1 MSSTPLYWIRFIIS
15 QFLCPAHHMSTTKSL
30 TRDHVT
36 CYHGSV
42 DRFEFPHDNVQT
54 LIISVWS
61 VITHT
66 PNNYILITF
75 KYITITSVTLY
86 RDPNE
91 IFILLDKC
99 HKWNKTVITHSHS
112 LQLTSYYLPSEK
124 MQGCKKVKYITAQQ
138 YSTVCTLYV
147 ISVHTTPPL
156 KSLVF
161 HSAYYSNVITSWSCM
176 LAGNNYTTNV
186 LVCVESVEMMRLC
199 EVIYTTI
206 VVLTFGW
213 YCTLFHVHQRI

>member
-1 MSSTPLYWIRFIIS
+1 MTTRCPLYWIRFIIS
-15 QFLCPAHHMSTTKSL
+15 QLLCPAHHMSTTKSL

-36 CYHGSV
+36 CYRGSV

-54 LIISVWS
+54 LIIRVWS

-75 KYITITSVTLY
+75 KYITITSVTLS
-86 RDPNE
+86 RDPNV

-112 LQLTSYYLPSEK
+112 LQVTSHLPGEK
-124 MQGCKKVKYITAQQ
+124 MQGCKKVKNITVQQ

-161 HSAYYSNVITSWSCM
+161 HSAYYSNVIIPQSCM
-176 LAGNNYTTNV
+176 LAGNKYTTNV
-186 LVCVESVEMMRLC
+186 LVCVESVEMMKLC
-199 EVIYTTI
+199 EVINTTI
-206 VVLTFGW
+206 VVLTFG
-213 YCTLFHVHQRI
+213 